1 MNSGDGEIKQ
11 LPVVFLPVPDELL
24 SSWIAR
30 HGAFYDVSPR
40 AMLRHAVPEARSMRS
55 ADDHLTDEQGKLLA
69 HIFRRE
75 LSDIRRMTLVN
86 IQTTARRLIAAEPIQ
101 TCQTCA
107 VGKAGVGTTAPILRS
122 WRQAWRI
129 TCPVCHSQLGAA
141 GQGSVASSGDGSHSL
156 ALWEDA
162 LKGEHLLDDYAERGI
177 QTWASP
183 IDVLRLLL
191 MRRDPK
197 PIDPENWIETPKILD
212 LLVPGFDRLAAAAAI
227 PIPPADRPILP
238 LLLRP
243 ALLAGIAIVER
254 SGPKIITELHAR
266 TIGAYHTQFGTIAT
280 KILAPRQ
287 PDS

>member
-1 MNSGDGEIKQ
+1 MSSRHGEIKQ
-11 LPVVFLPVPDELL
+11 LPVIFPPVPDELL

-30 HGAFYDVSPR
+30 HGAFYNVSPR
-40 AMLRHAVPEARSMRS
+40 AMLRHAVPEAHSLRS
-55 ADDHLTDEQGKLLA
+55 ADDHLADKQVQLLA
-69 HIFRRE
+69 HIFRQE
-75 LSDIRRMTLVN
+75 PSDIRRMTFLN
-86 IQTTARRLIAAEPIQ
+86 IETTARRLISAEVIQ
-101 TCQTCA
+101 SCQTCA
-107 VGKAGVGTTAPILRS
+107 IDKADVGATPILRS

-129 TCPVCHSQLGAA
+129 TCPICHSQLGGA
-141 GQGSVASSGDGSHSL
+141 GQGSEANSGDSTHSL
-156 ALWEDA
+156 ATWEDA
-162 LKGEHLLDDYAERGI
+162 LKGERLLDDYAERGT

-183 IDVLRLLL
+183 IDVLKLLL

-227 PIPPADRPILP
+227 AIPPVARPILP

-254 SGPKIITELHAR
+254 SGPKIVTELHAR
-266 TIGAYHTQFGTIAT
+266 TMGAYHTHFGTIAT